1 MKRKKPMKVNL
12 CAIMKNEAPYV
23 KEWVDWHKKFRFDNI
38 VVYDNGGNGDL
49 SGLGITV
56 IPFENVPQPQLRA
69 YQDWINRAEF
79 DSWTLFID
87 ADEFYEGE
95 KPHELLKPYTHCDTV
110 RLNWKCFGSLGQIKY
125 EDSPVQNR
133 FNIPLPKDCVYN
145 ESLPEGVT
153 ENCHIKNFYHK
164 TFKTAQAQIHNTL
177 VKGGL
182 CVNASGVHEN
192 GLSPWQEVCW
202 DFAFI
207 KHYITKSAEEFAKRR
222 FNTKDA
228 CGNVVATNDK
238 LIERYFR
245 LNGYDKETE
254 DFFNAYLNRN
264 SENIQPVSS
273 ECDNAGVSDGTQPG
287 DTDTN
292 SGTVKQVNGTVHSRV
307 KRGTK

>member
-1 MKRKKPMKVNL
+1 MKISLV
-12 CAIMKNEAPYV
+12 AIMKNEALYV
-23 KEWVDWHKKFRFDNI
+23 REWVNWHKKFMFDNI

-49 SGLGITV
+49 SKLGITV
-56 IPFENVPQPQLRA
+56 IPFENVEQPQLRA
-69 YQDWINRAEF
+69 YQDWINRMEF

-95 KPHELLKPYTHCDTV
+95 KPHELLKPYQHCDTV

-125 EDSPVQNR
+125 EDRLVQNR

-145 ESLPEGVT
+145 ESLPNGIT

-164 TFKTAQAQIHNTL
+164 TFKPAQAQIHNTL

-182 CVNASGVHEN
+182 AVNASGVHEN
-192 GLSPWQEVCW
+192 GLSPWQEVSW

-228 CGNVVATNDK
+228 CDNVVASNDK

-245 LNGYDKETE
+245 LNGYDKDTE
-254 DFFNAYLNRN
+254 DFFNDYLDRDTKDDERICCE
-264 SENIQPVSS
+264 SESCLNTTPSM
-273 ECDNAGVSDGTQPG
+273 T
-287 DTDTN
+287 
-292 SGTVKQVNGTVHSRV
+292 R
-307 KRGTK
+307 RY